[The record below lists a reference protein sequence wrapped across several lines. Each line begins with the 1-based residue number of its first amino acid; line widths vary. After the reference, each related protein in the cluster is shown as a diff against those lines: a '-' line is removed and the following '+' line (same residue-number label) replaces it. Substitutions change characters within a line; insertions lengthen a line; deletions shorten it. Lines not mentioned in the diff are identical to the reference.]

1 MDKETEKVKLALGG
15 EGGKEVNTQKSIFEM
30 TIFWLLDNGESFR
43 HQTINSRKKQH
54 RRKHR
59 KTNNHVHII
68 CSKCLWSDHIL
79 GEPFE
84 SHGQFHC
91 CHTHFL
97 EFNFDFERS
106 ENTLVHT
113 HTHS

>member
-15 EGGKEVNTQKSIFEM
+15 EGGKEVNTQKSMFEM

-59 KTNNHVHII
+59 KTNNHVHMI

-79 GEPFE
+79 GD
-84 SHGQFHC
+84 C
-91 CHTHFL
+91 RTHFL
-97 EFNFDFERS
+97 EFNFDFERN